1 MIGYLVIILIS
12 INTIMII
19 RKKNSSVISLLSL
32 ICIWLIMG
40 LNTYTDDY
48 PGYMNLYNSQIIG
61 LTMEPGF
68 TLMTVISHRLGFS
81 YDQFLAIFIMITL
94 IVGVVAARK
103 VTNNYHVVICLF
115 VLTALCVNVDEIRQF
130 FSYVLYALAL
140 VFLTDDKRGKLK
152 YAITICLA
160 STIQVSS
167 IVLLPFPFIFGKLKN
182 RKSVLRVY
190 FGLIALFCIVVFIN
204 GNKIP
209 FLVEIISLVIPE
221 NKLVYFQTK
230 TNMGFLLFFMANF
243 LNLTVAYY
251 AMREVNRNEQNYS
264 EKEHKFINNLYDSI
278 LYLSFAMP
286 LCMINSE
293 FLRFFRF
300 SVIPCIFA
308 IAITFNKIYFIRLRS
323 NRRGA
328 MIVGK
333 ADFMFILYVIGYQ
346 ICMQNW
352 RIVEQVI
359 QNNVLN

>member
-1 MIGYLVIILIS
+1 
-12 INTIMII
+12 MII
-19 RKKNSSVISLLSL
+19 RKKNSSAISLLSL
-32 ICIWLIMG
+32 VCIWLIMG

-48 PGYMNLYNSQIIG
+48 PGYMNLYNSQMIG

-68 TLMTVISHRLGFS
+68 TLMTAISHRLGLS

-94 IVGVVAARK
+94 IVGVVAVRK

-140 VFLTDDKRGKLK
+140 VYLTDDKRGKLK
-152 YAITICLA
+152 YGITVCLA

-167 IVLLPFPFIFGKLKN
+167 IALLPFPFIFGKLKN

-190 FGLIALFCIVVFIN
+190 FGLIALFCIVVFLN
-204 GNKIP
+204 GNEIP
-209 FLVEIISLVIPE
+209 FLVEIISLIIPE

-230 TNMGFLLFFMANF
+230 TNLGFILFFMANF
-243 LNLTVAYY
+243 LNMMVAYY
-251 AMREVNRNEQNYS
+251 AMREVNRNEQFYS
-264 EKEHKFINNLYDSI
+264 EKEYKFVNNLYDSI

-308 IAITFNKIYFIRLRS
+308 IAIIFNRMNYIRLCS

-328 MIVGK
+328 IIVGK
-333 ADFMFILYVIGYQ
+333 ADFIFLLYIIGYQ
-346 ICMQNW
+346 MCMQNW

-359 QNNVLN
+359 ENNLLN